1 MMADKIKTEKAVNVY
16 HKLIE
21 TLDSIGWQYSILED
35 EPGVTYTVNGDDMIM
50 EFIVTI
56 NPDAQILHFLSV
68 LPMRF
73 DEDKR
78 LDGLMAA
85 CAVSSTVP
93 WGTFSFNMENSKIV
107 YGASSIFSDCEVNEG
122 WFTQQ
127 MDMAHAVVDMFND
140 RFLALAKGYMT
151 IEEFIAQIS

>member
-1 MMADKIKTEKAVNVY
+1 MMADIIKTGKAVNVY

-21 TLDSIGWQYSILED
+21 TLDSIGWKYSTLED
-35 EPGVTYTVNGDDMIM
+35 EPGVIYTVNGDDMIM

-56 NPDAQILHFLSV
+56 HPDAQLLHFLSI

-73 DEDKR
+73 DEEKR
-78 LDGLMAA
+78 MDGLMAA
-85 CAVSSTVP
+85 CAVSGKVP
-93 WGTFSFNMENSKIV
+93 WGTFSFNMETSKIV

-127 MDMAHAVVDMFND
+127 MDMAHAVVDMYND
-140 RFLALAKGYMT
+140 RFLALAKGYIS
-151 IEEFIAQIS
+151 IEEFIAQAS